1 MGPVHGPDTDL
12 AILESRGPDGAGLRI
27 TFLWQEDRYGH
38 EIAYVDDQTASTLLV
53 TERESAGL
61 PWPGSPPLQQIS
73 WLETAPGRRVALLVG
88 MAGKSHWSFSV
99 EADRGMVGLVLDVA
113 CRVQCQPEWL
123 GSTYRCEHAVRR
135 AAEDDLPAWLGHP
148 AAARRLEA
156 TATGGFPTAGS
167 LSGQTPSAVCFNVG
181 NRVATVVAESPN
193 GGQPVAIDRSG
204 ARLSIFPRLDRIN
217 TPVTVRWKYRV
228 ALGEPQP

>member
-99 EADRGMVGLVLDVA
+99 EADRGTVGLVLDVA

-123 GSTYRCEHAVRR
+123 GSTYRCEHAV
-135 AAEDDLPAWLGHP
+135 
-148 AAARRLEA
+148 
-156 TATGGFPTAGS
+156 
-167 LSGQTPSAVCFNVG
+167 SGQTPSAVCFNIG

-204 ARLSIFPRLDRIN
+204 AHLSIVPRLDRIN
-217 TPVTVRWKYRV
+217 TPVTVRWKYRIK
-228 ALGEPQP
+228 LRGGQPSNAESP